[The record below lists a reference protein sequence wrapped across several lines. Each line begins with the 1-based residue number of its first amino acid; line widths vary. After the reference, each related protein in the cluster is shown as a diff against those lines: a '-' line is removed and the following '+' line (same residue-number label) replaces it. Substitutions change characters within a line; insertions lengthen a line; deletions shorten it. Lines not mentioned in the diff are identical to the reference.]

1 MGAEIN
7 LRRQPKV
14 SPAHVKAP
22 GRRGWRGRIAEFR
35 RLACGYRN
43 LVATETVERER
54 KFDAPRGIPIP
65 GLPGTS
71 VTDAGKVRLTATYWD
86 TIHGRLLGWGH
97 TLRHRRASDGS
108 EDRWT
113 LKLAIPSERTQDVV
127 RREVHASGSALFP
140 PASLRA
146 LARAVVRKG
155 LLTPVAVVVTQ
166 RRRLEVVDQASAARI
181 EVDDDR
187 VWSVAGLRRGS
198 AFHQIELEAATPN
211 ADRLMDEMSDALIEA
226 GATPTDRTKIGA
238 VLGKGAAE
246 PEIVPPPSGPKLSIR
261 DLVRTAIGSGASR
274 LIGNDPATRL
284 GSDPGALH
292 QARVATRRL
301 RSDLKTLEP
310 LLDPAEM
317 RWMRD
322 ELAWVGDLLG
332 SVRDTDVLIEG
343 IKELATE
350 HGLEP
355 TAVSAIVT
363 ELEADRR
370 ERHAALVDGL
380 GSRRYVR
387 LVDALIDADVEPPL
401 ADEAGGD
408 RRARA
413 QLRKLVRKS
422 WRRVARGVADLGAH
436 PSDADLHEIRK
447 RAKRARYAADLAS
460 AALQEEAGPLAERL
474 ADLQDVLGELQ
485 DAVVAKERLTT
496 LVRQGRLTG
505 EAAFAAG
512 RLVCLEDVARSDALD
527 RWPDAWRAGRAKR
540 LRTWLS

>member
-1 MGAEIN
+1 MEAGIN
-7 LRRQPKV
+7 LSDGPKV
-14 SPAHVKAP
+14 SPAHMKATGP
-22 GRRGWRGRIAEFR
+22 SVTAEFR
-35 RLACGYRN
+35 PLAGGYRE
-43 LVATETVERER
+43 LVVTQIERER
-54 KFDAPRGIPIP
+54 KFDAPGALRIPA
-65 GLPGTS
+65 LPGTS
-71 VTDAGKVRLTATYWD
+71 VTHAGTVRLTATYWD
-86 TIHGRLLGWGH
+86 TIHRRLLGWGH

-113 LKLAIPSERTQDVV
+113 LKLAIPSNRTEDMV
-127 RREVHASGSALFP
+127 RAEVHASGSALFP

-166 RRRLEVVDQASAARI
+166 RRQLAVVDQGSAARI
-181 EVDDDR
+181 ELDDDR
-187 VWSVAGLRRGS
+187 VWSVAGLRRGP
-198 AFHQIELEAATPN
+198 AFHQIELEAASPN

-226 GATPTDRTKIGA
+226 GATPTDRTKMTA
-238 VLGKGAAE
+238 VLGKDEAE

-274 LIGNDPATRL
+274 LVANDPATRL
-284 GSDPGALH
+284 GSDPEALH

-317 RWMRD
+317 RWMRG
-322 ELAWVGDLLG
+322 ELAWVGELLG

-343 IKELATE
+343 IEELATE

-363 ELEADRR
+363 ELEEDRR
-370 ERHAALVDGL
+370 GRHAKLVEGL
-380 GSRRYVR
+380 GSRRYVQ
-387 LVDALIDADVEPPL
+387 LVDALIDADVAPPL
-401 ADEAGGD
+401 VDEGGSD

-413 QLRKLVRKS
+413 RLRKLVRKS

-447 RAKRARYAADLAS
+447 RAKLARYAAELATE
-460 AALQEEAGPLAERL
+460 ALHEEAGPLAERL
-474 ADLQDVLGELQ
+474 ADLQDVLGQLQ
-485 DAVVAKERLTT
+485 DTVVAKERLTI
-496 LVRQGRLTG
+496 LVRQSRLTG

-512 RLVCLEDVARSDALD
+512 RLVCLEDEARSDALD
-527 RWPDAWRAGRAKR
+527 RWPDAWKAARVKR
-540 LRTWLS
+540 LRNWLS